1 MTTVGGYATVAE
13 KLMELLN
20 LSLPRT
26 DVVPSEE
33 ICKRC
38 YRQLNEIDFLE
49 IQVFTFDTIFTI
61 TIKTFNIIRK
71 QFNEANFMYPIHSSQ
86 LSLSFANFVSFYYRI
101 FCQGLK
107 KLEVKYRS
115 PKTGFKRCCCH

>member
-49 IQVFTFDTIFTI
+49 IQVFTFDWKSE
-61 TIKTFNIIRK
+61 IKNWILYRVYQRFG
-71 QFNEANFMYPIHSSQ
+71 Q
-86 LSLSFANFVSFYYRI
+86 LDNLVLVVLF
-101 FCQGLK
+101 
-107 KLEVKYRS
+107 
-115 PKTGFKRCCCH
+115 

>member
-1 MTTVGGYATVAE
+1 MLQGSTSFYDINKQRMTTVGGYATVAE

-33 ICKRC
+33 ICKKC

-49 IQVFTFDTIFTI
+49 IQV
-61 TIKTFNIIRK
+61 
-71 QFNEANFMYPIHSSQ
+71 
-86 LSLSFANFVSFYYRI
+86 
-101 FCQGLK
+101 
-107 KLEVKYRS
+107 
-115 PKTGFKRCCCH
+115 